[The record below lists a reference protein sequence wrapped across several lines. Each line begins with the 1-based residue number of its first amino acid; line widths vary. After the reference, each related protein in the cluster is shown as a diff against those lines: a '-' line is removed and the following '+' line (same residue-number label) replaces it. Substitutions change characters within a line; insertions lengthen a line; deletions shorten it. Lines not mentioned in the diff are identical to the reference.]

1 MNIDLVYV
9 VFALAALASFAW
21 QRPAVAALLT
31 FLGGWLVLPVGHF
44 PAGSAAVDFPY
55 WIIGLALPSDMLL
68 SKAWI
73 APAAAM
79 LGVLAFDRAA
89 LMRWRPVWADAPML
103 LWCLWPALRALGSP
117 GADPAGWLASLYLA
131 GCWGLPWLLGR
142 LYCADLAG
150 QRLFVKALALAG
162 AACLPFSLIE
172 GFSGP
177 RTYGWFYDDHPF
189 RLDGAFRYFGYRP
202 LGFFENGNQFGL
214 WISLCALAA
223 VWLALATAPGHGRR
237 LHRGLAALTAAMAL
251 AAQSVGGILLL
262 GMGLAVLWASRF
274 VKARTLLVAPLAL
287 LLVAGAVYLSGVVP
301 VAKIGKDTAFGQRV
315 IGAFRAVGRGSF
327 TWRIGQDQ
335 KLLADATA
343 RPLVGSADW
352 AWWRSKETRPWG
364 LALLVVG
371 QFGLVGLVAGFG
383 ALAGPAFAAAWR
395 APRDSP
401 WQLQAL
407 PLLLAVIVA
416 MTLLDAL
423 MNSFVFF
430 PAMLAAGGLA
440 GAGRARDA
448 VERAGEH
455 RLATAST

>member
-1 MNIDLVYV
+1 MNIDLVYG
-9 VFALAALASFAW
+9 VFALVALGLFAW
-21 QRPAVAALLT
+21 QRPAVAALVV

-68 SKAWI
+68 TKAWV

-89 LMRWRPVWADAPML
+89 LLRLRPVWADAPML
-103 LWCLWPALRALGSP
+103 LWCLWPALRALHSP
-117 GADPAGWLASLYLA
+117 GADPEGWLASLYLA

-142 LYCADLAG
+142 LYCADVPG
-150 QRLFVKALALAG
+150 QRLFVGALALAG

-172 GFSGP
+172 GIGGP
-177 RTYGWFYDDHPF
+177 QVYGWLYDTHPF
-189 RLDGAFRYFGYRP
+189 RLDGTVRYVGHRP

-223 VWLALATAPGHGRR
+223 LWLAFASGAERGGSLRR
-237 LHRGLAALTAAMAL
+237 WLAALTATMAL

-262 GMGLAVLWASRF
+262 GMGLAVMWASCF
-274 VKARTLLVAPLAL
+274 VRARTLLVAPLAL
-287 LLVAGAVYLSGVVP
+287 LLVAGAVYLSGIVP
-301 VAKIGKDTAFGQRV
+301 VAKIGKETAFGQRV
-315 IGAFRAVGRGSF
+315 VGTFRAVGRGSF

-343 RPLVGSADW
+343 RPLAGSGDW

-364 LALLVVG
+364 LPLLVVG
-371 QFGLVGLVAGFG
+371 QFGLIGLVAGFG
-383 ALAGPAFAAAWR
+383 ALAGPALAAVRR
-395 APRDSP
+395 APRASA
-401 WQLQAL
+401 WQLEAL

-416 MTLLDAL
+416 LTLLDAL

-430 PAMLAAGGLA
+430 PAILAAGGLA
-440 GAGRARDA
+440 GAR
-448 VERAGEH
+448 
-455 RLATAST
+455 RLAAASP